1 MCVEYHLVLHEMVVS
16 CSIEIKHPTANGT
29 QSHLKEYGRITF
41 LVVDIHGL
49 LQVEAFEKVTL
60 LMPWVLGLLFFDE
73 HTHT

>member
-16 CSIEIKHPTANGT
+16 CSIQVKYPTAHEAE
-29 QSHLKEYGRITF
+29 SHLKEYGRITF
-41 LVVDIHGL
+41 LVVDIHDL